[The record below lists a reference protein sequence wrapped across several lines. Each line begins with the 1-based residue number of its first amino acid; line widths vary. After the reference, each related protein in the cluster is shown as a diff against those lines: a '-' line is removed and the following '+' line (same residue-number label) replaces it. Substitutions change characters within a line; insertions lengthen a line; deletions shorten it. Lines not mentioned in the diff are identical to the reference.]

1 MCGNNATHNVGVEGD
16 YIHFSCSVRYK
27 GQWGPV
33 MRWRDETGE
42 IHANYELQGDTVNVT
57 FVMELMPW
65 NNGHGYRCR
74 TFFDR
79 PVKGSLGAKVA
90 DNFPLNNGAY
100 RGECK
105 LPKLTVYC
113 EYR

>member
-1 MCGNNATHNVGVEGD
+1 MCRNNATNNVGVEGD
-16 YIHFSCSVRYK
+16 YIHFSCAVRYK

-42 IHANYELQGDTVNVT
+42 IQANYELQGDTVNVS

-65 NNGHGYRCR
+65 HNGHGYRCR

-79 PVKGSLGAKVA
+79 PVKGTLGANVA
-90 DNFPLNNGAY
+90 DNFPLNNDAY

-105 LPKLTVYC
+105 LPKFTVYC